1 MTAERLITE
10 PGQPTIE
17 RGAVVIEAGAIAWVG
32 PVDVLPEVY
41 ATYPVTRHPRGTIL
55 PGLVETHA
63 HLGTYAQVL
72 PQTTSDE
79 RHDQARVAFSSV
91 ASARQLASVG
101 VTTVQSLGSR
111 YFADV
116 ALREAIAS
124 GLIAGPRIVAAGP
137 QLTTSAGHAWSTGG
151 EVDSITEIRKAVRD
165 HHKAGVDVIKVMATG
180 GFMTARTAPWNAQ
193 FTTEELRVL
202 VEDAHRLGKHT
213 AAHAHGT
220 EGIRRAVEA
229 GIDYIAHASF
239 VDADGRTNVDPD
251 LADLIAEKGVYV
263 DTCSPPSCPQVPGE
277 TVTPRAREL
286 YEHGVRIV
294 TGNDIGAVWPPSGFT
309 FALKQLEASG
319 LPREEVLRA
328 ATSRAAA
335 AVGLGGITGILAPG
349 YAADLI
355 VADGDPL
362 ADLGAL
368 DHLLEIVIDGRTFTP
383 DPIPPVRARN
393 RRHHRRIAPQ
403 RRACRLARPA
413 ATAPRPRRQRFHPDR
428 LTTPR
433 S

>member
-63 HLGTYAQVL
+63 HPGTYAQVL

-263 DTCSPPSCPQVPGE
+263 DTCSPPSWPQVPGE

-335 AVGLGGITGILAPG
+335 AVGLGGVTGILAPS

-383 DPIPPVRARN
+383 DPIPPFEPATAATTGGSHPNDVRADW
-393 RRHHRRIAPQ
+393 HDQQQ
-403 RRACRLARPA
+403 RRLAHDA
-413 ATAPRPRRQRFHPDR
+413 SVSTLTA
-428 LTTPR
+428 
-433 S
+433 